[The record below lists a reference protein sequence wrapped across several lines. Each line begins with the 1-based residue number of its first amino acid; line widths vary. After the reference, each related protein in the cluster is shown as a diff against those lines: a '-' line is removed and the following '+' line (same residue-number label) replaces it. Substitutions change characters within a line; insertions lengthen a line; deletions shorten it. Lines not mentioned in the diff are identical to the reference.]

1 MRAVKKMTQKKIKFK
16 EGKPFYDIVKRRKQ
30 SREYFIKWMQDNAD
44 VIVCDETIDVKKM
57 SFIQF
62 KYVPHGRRAKGEI
75 TKGEIYERLAILFQG
90 LGMANGF
97 EYGAESFFRYISSN
111 EHSNLATD
119 PKVLKREIMRYI
131 QYDRDKKKLVGINC
145 NSK

>member
-1 MRAVKKMTQKKIKFK
+1 MYPMVVVQ
-16 EGKPFYDIVKRRKQ
+16 
-30 SREYFIKWMQDNAD
+30 
-44 VIVCDETIDVKKM
+44 
-57 SFIQF
+57 
-62 KYVPHGRRAKGEI
+62 KGEI
-75 TKGEIYERLAILFQG
+75 TKGEIYERLAILFRG

-97 EYGAESFFRYISSN
+97 EHGAESFYVYISSN
-111 EHSNLATD
+111 DHSNLATT